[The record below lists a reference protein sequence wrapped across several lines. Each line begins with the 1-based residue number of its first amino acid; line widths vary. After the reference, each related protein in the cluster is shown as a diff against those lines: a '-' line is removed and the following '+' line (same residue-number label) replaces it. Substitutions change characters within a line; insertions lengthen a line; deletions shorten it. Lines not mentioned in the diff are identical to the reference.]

1 MKGFLNEESNGQTV
15 SKTFDYGQTT
25 IFPSL
30 LEQNG
35 THNQIQQS
43 RRKTS
48 PQEG

>member
-1 MKGFLNEESNGQTV
+1 MKGTLKEGSRGQTA

-25 IFPSL
+25 SFPSL

-48 PQEG
+48 PQVG